1 VTVLV
6 VDDEPSLRLLCR
18 VNLELDGFSVHEA
31 GTLTEARDR
40 LERGDVDVVLL
51 DVHIAGED
59 GRDLLDELRAQ
70 AADGRVAVR
79 TGSVDATGPRFAAAD
94 RVMVKPFEP
103 ADLVAIVRELAGPA
117 SVDSAT
123 T

>member
-1 VTVLV
+1 MLI

-18 VNLELDGFSVHEA
+18 VNLELEGFMVEEA
-31 GTLTEARDR
+31 GTVGSARDR
-40 LERGDVDVVLL
+40 LEVGGVDVLLL
-51 DVHIAGED
+51 DVHIGNED
-59 GRDLLDELRAQ
+59 GRDLLDELKAHH
-70 AADGRVAVR
+70 APVRVAML

-94 RVMVKPFEP
+94 RVIVKPFEP
-103 ADLVAIVRELAGPA
+103 SELVAAVRELAGSA